1 LLSPKLTI
9 TFGSTSAIDLP
20 KSVVVLITQRGTRCV
35 QNIPNS
41 DGGTHVLYV
50 DCRVQSKGITAT
62 VLAIDVVQA
71 GTVLVLPDAEVPV
84 DEGVVQEEDG
94 VGRGSVGVL
103 HHRSDP
109 VVSPGVCATFGAAR
123 HVRVVPFVVAAI
135 DQRGRTVL
143 SRTVVVVASKTMKV
157 VIRARAHID
166 SQIGKLLGIMS
177 AVHKERT
184 IGILTPFVIQFPPA
198 SAELVN
204 LCPHAFRTLL
214 LTDASVPL
222 VGKNG

>member
-1 LLSPKLTI
+1 LLPPKLTI

-50 DCRVQSKGITAT
+50 DCRVQSKRITAT

-84 DEGVVQEEDG
+84 DESVVQEEDG
-94 VGRGSVGVL
+94 IGRGSVGVL
-103 HHRSDP
+103 HDRANSI
-109 VVSPGVCATFGAAR
+109 VSPGVCATFGAAR
-123 HVRVVPFVVAAI
+123 HVRVVRFVVAAI

-143 SRTVVVVASKTMKV
+143 SRTIVVVASKTMKV
-157 VIRARAHID
+157 IIRARAHING
-166 SQIGKLLGIMS
+166 QIGKLLATMS
-177 AVHKERT
+177 AVHKQRT
-184 IGILTPFVIQFPPA
+184 IGILTPFVIQLPPA

-204 LCPHAFRTLL
+204 VYPTCMSYTITH
-214 LTDASVPL
+214 
-222 VGKNG
+222 